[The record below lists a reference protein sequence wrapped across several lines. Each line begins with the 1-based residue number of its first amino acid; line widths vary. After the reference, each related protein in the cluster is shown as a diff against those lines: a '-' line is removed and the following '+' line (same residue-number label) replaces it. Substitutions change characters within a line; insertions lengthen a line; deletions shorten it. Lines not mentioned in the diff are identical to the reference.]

1 MLRGGL
7 VEVSVQG
14 PLESQREHWVPE
26 AEIIGSS
33 GAPKGDPGAWT
44 QVLSHSC
51 AFLSAKLSLQP
62 YLLFLAIITFLKYNW
77 EITRNIDV

>member
-26 AEIIGSS
+26 AEIIGNS
-33 GAPKGDPGAWT
+33 GAPEGGELKFSAT
-44 QVLSHSC
+44 AVHS
-51 AFLSAKLSLQP
+51 
-62 YLLFLAIITFLKYNW
+62 
-77 EITRNIDV
+77 